1 MAQFLNYNSKI
12 LSFKIYSLS
21 LHHIKQ
27 IIMKLIEI
35 NLKSIFELCKIYN
48 VKTLSV
54 FGSILTNRFN
64 DSSDIDMIV
73 EFNNEDIDDYV
84 SNYFNFKD
92 ALTALFKR
100 EVDLLEAK
108 GIKNRFLLQNINRTK
123 QVIYG

>member
-1 MAQFLNYNSKI
+1 
-12 LSFKIYSLS
+12 
-21 LHHIKQ
+21 
-27 IIMKLIEI
+27 MKLIEI

-73 EFNNEDIDDYV
+73 EFSNENIDDYV

-92 ALTALFKR
+92 ALTTLFKR
-100 EVDLLEAK
+100 EIDLLEAK
-108 GIKNRFLLQNINRTK
+108 VIKNRFLLQNINRTK
-123 QVIYG
+123 QVIF

>member
-1 MAQFLNYNSKI
+1 
-12 LSFKIYSLS
+12 
-21 LHHIKQ
+21 
-27 IIMKLIEI
+27 MKLIEI

-73 EFNNEDIDDYV
+73 EFNNENIDDYV
-84 SNYFNFKD
+84 SNYFNFKE

-100 EVDLLEAK
+100 DVDLLEAK

>member
-1 MAQFLNYNSKI
+1 
-12 LSFKIYSLS
+12 
-21 LHHIKQ
+21 
-27 IIMKLIEI
+27 MKLIGI

-84 SNYFNFKD
+84 SNYFNFRD

>member
-1 MAQFLNYNSKI
+1 M
-12 LSFKIYSLS
+12 
-21 LHHIKQ
+21 
-27 IIMKLIEI
+27 
-35 NLKSIFELCKIYN
+35 YN

-64 DSSDIDMIV
+64 DSSDVDMIV
-73 EFNNEDIDDYV
+73 EFNNENIDDYV
-84 SNYFNFKD
+84 SNYFNLKE
-92 ALTALFKR
+92 ALATLFKR

>member
-1 MAQFLNYNSKI
+1 
-12 LSFKIYSLS
+12 
-21 LHHIKQ
+21 
-27 IIMKLIEI
+27 MKLIEI

-73 EFNNEDIDDYV
+73 EFNNENIDDYV
-84 SNYFNFKD
+84 SNYFNFKE

-100 EVDLLEAK
+100 DVDLLEAK

-123 QVIYG
+123 QVIF

>member
-1 MAQFLNYNSKI
+1 M
-12 LSFKIYSLS
+12 FKIYSLS
-21 LHHIKQ
+21 LQHIKQ
-27 IIMKLIEI
+27 NSMKLIEL
-35 NLKSIFELCKIYN
+35 NLNRIFELCKMYN

-73 EFNNEDIDDYV
+73 EFNNENIDDYV

-92 ALTALFKR
+92 ALSTLFKR

-108 GIKNRFLLQNINRTK
+108 GIKNKFLLQNINRTK

>member
-1 MAQFLNYNSKI
+1 
-12 LSFKIYSLS
+12 
-21 LHHIKQ
+21 
-27 IIMKLIEI
+27 MKLIEL
-35 NLKSIFELCKIYN
+35 NLNRIFELCKMYN

-64 DSSDIDMIV
+64 DSSDIDLIV

-92 ALTALFKR
+92 ALTTLFKQ
-100 EVDLLEAK
+100 EIDLLEAK

>member
-1 MAQFLNYNSKI
+1 
-12 LSFKIYSLS
+12 
-21 LHHIKQ
+21 
-27 IIMKLIEI
+27 MKLIEL
-35 NLKSIFELCKIYN
+35 NLNRIFELCKMYN

-64 DSSDIDMIV
+64 DSNDVDMIV
-73 EFNNEDIDDYV
+73 EFNNENIDDYV

-92 ALTALFKR
+92 ALTTLFKR

-123 QVIYG
+123 QVIYGWFLWGLIIKHIPILKQDIEQILSKY

>member
-1 MAQFLNYNSKI
+1 MP
-12 LSFKIYSLS
+12 FKIYSLS
-21 LHHIKQ
+21 LHY
-27 IIMKLIEI
+27 IIQTTMKLIEI
-35 NLKSIFELCKIYN
+35 NLKRIFELCKMYN

-64 DSSDIDMIV
+64 DSSDVDMIV
-73 EFNNEDIDDYV
+73 EFNNENIDDYV

-92 ALTALFKR
+92 DLATLFKR

>member
-1 MAQFLNYNSKI
+1 
-12 LSFKIYSLS
+12 
-21 LHHIKQ
+21 
-27 IIMKLIEI
+27 MKLIEI

-92 ALTALFKR
+92 ALTTLFKQ
-100 EVDLLEAK
+100 EIDLLEAK
-108 GIKNRFLLQNINRTK
+108 GIKNRFLLQNINHTK